1 MMMTDPIADLLT
13 RIRNASMVKHEK
25 VDVPASKLKIEITR
39 ILKEK
44 GFIKAYKVFKDKKQG
59 VIRIS
64 LKTIDVDDRIISG
77 LQRISKPGRR
87 IYVDKDEIP
96 KVMGGYGIAIV
107 STSKGVL
114 SDDSCRREGVGGEVL
129 CYAW

>member
-1 MMMTDPIADLLT
+1 MMTDPIADLLT

-25 VDVPASKLKIEITR
+25 VDVPASKLKIEIAR

-59 VIRIS
+59 VIRIT

-77 LQRISKPGRR
+77 LQRISKPSRR

-96 KVMGGYGIAIV
+96 KVMGGYGIAII

-114 SDDSCRREGVGGEVL
+114 SDDNCRHEGIGGEVL

>member
-1 MMMTDPIADLLT
+1 MMTDPIADLLT

-25 VDVPASKLKIEITR
+25 VDVPASKLKIEIAR

-44 GFIKAYKVFKDKKQG
+44 GFIKAYKIFKDKKQG

-96 KVMGGYGIAIV
+96 KVMGGYGIAII

>member
-1 MMMTDPIADLLT
+1 MMTDPIADLLT

>member
-1 MMMTDPIADLLT
+1 MMTDPIADLLT
-13 RIRNASMVKHEK
+13 RIRNASMAKHEK
-25 VDVPASKLKIEITR
+25 VDVPASKLKIEVAR

-44 GFIKAYKVFKDKKQG
+44 GLIKAYKVFKDKKQG

-96 KVMGGYGIAIV
+96 KVMGGYGIAII

-114 SDDSCRREGVGGEVL
+114 SDDGCRREGVGGEVL

>member
-25 VDVPASKLKIEITR
+25 VDVPASKLKIEIAR

-44 GFIKAYKVFKDKKQG
+44 GFIKAYKIFKDKKQG

-64 LKTIDVDDRIISG
+64 LKTIDADDRIISG

-96 KVMGGYGIAIV
+96 KVMGGYGIAII

>member
-1 MMMTDPIADLLT
+1 MMTDPIADLLT

-25 VDVPASKLKIEITR
+25 VDVPASKLKIEIAR

-44 GFIKAYKVFKDKKQG
+44 GFIKAYKIFKDKKQG

-96 KVMGGYGIAIV
+96 KVMGGYGIAII

-114 SDDSCRREGVGGEVL
+114 SDDNCRHEGVGGEVL

>member
-1 MMMTDPIADLLT
+1 MMTDPIADLLT

-25 VDVPASKLKIEITR
+25 VDVPASKLKVEIAR

-64 LKTIDVDDRIISG
+64 LKTIDSDDRIISG

-87 IYVDKDEIP
+87 VYVDKDEIP
-96 KVMGGYGIAIV
+96 KVMGGYGIAII

-114 SDDSCRREGVGGEVL
+114 SDDNCRHEGVGGEVL

>member
-1 MMMTDPIADLLT
+1 MMTNPIADLLT
-13 RIRNASMVKHEK
+13 RIRNANMAKHEK
-25 VDVPASKLKIEITR
+25 VDVPASKLKIEIAR

-64 LKTIDVDDRIISG
+64 LKTIEVDDRIISG
-77 LQRISKPGRR
+77 LQRIRKPGSR

-96 KVMGGYGIAIV
+96 KGMGGYGIAII

-114 SDDSCRREGVGGEVL
+114 SDDNCRREGVGGEVL
-129 CYAW
+129 RYGW

>member
-1 MMMTDPIADLLT
+1 MMTDPIADLLT
-13 RIRNASMVKHEK
+13 RVRNATMAKHEK
-25 VDVPASKLKIEITR
+25 VDVPASKLKIEIAR

-44 GFIKAYKVFKDKKQG
+44 GFIKAYKILKDKKQG

-64 LKTIDVDDRIISG
+64 LKTIDADDRIISG
-77 LQRISKPGRR
+77 LKRISKPGRR

-96 KVMGGYGIAIV
+96 KVMGGYGIAII

-114 SDDSCRREGVGGEVL
+114 SDDGCRREGVGGEVL

>member
-1 MMMTDPIADLLT
+1 MMTDPIADLLT

-25 VDVPASKLKIEITR
+25 VDVPASKLKIEIAR

-59 VIRIS
+59 VIRIT

-96 KVMGGYGIAIV
+96 KVMGGYGIAII

-114 SDDSCRREGVGGEVL
+114 SDDNCRHEGIGGEVL